1 MKKSASTNT
10 KIKSLVNTEVRVTPI
25 DSSGRKL
32 GTKIFR
38 NEITKEGASI
48 IAGLLVN
55 PGAPRPSHIYG
66 RFGTNG
72 NPAPCEN
79 GTNFSNPLT
88 YGDVS
93 YVDFASSASTAVGAI
108 REPLFGDS
116 KIENNGS
123 VAGGKITFFFRLT
136 GSGEVAGTFNNAS
149 SEIYYLGIAASRDLS
164 DASRDLVFSVLSA
177 HDTINGLSIPA
188 GGQIAIDYILNL
200 DP

>member
-1 MKKSASTNT
+1 MKKPASTKT

-25 DSSGRKL
+25 DSDGRRL

-38 NEITKEGASI
+38 NEITKEGASV

-66 RFGTNG
+66 RFATAGD
-72 NPAPCEN
+72 PAPCEAS
-79 GTNFSNPLT
+79 TSFSNPLN
-88 YGDVS
+88 YADVS
-93 YVDFASSASTAVGAI
+93 YSDFATSSDATVGAI

-116 KIENNGS
+116 KIENNGD

-136 GSGEVAGTFNNAS
+136 GNGEIVGTFNNSS
-149 SEIYYLGIAASRDLS
+149 SEVYYLGIAAARDVSDNSRDLI
-164 DASRDLVFSVLSA
+164 FSVLSA
-177 HDTINGLSIPA
+177 HDNTNGLSIPT